1 LSKPLLLVT
10 GLTAI
15 WLTQD
20 EGPNRRVCLSV
31 WSSRTAVLGLF
42 SLVRATVGN
51 FNSHGFLHLS
61 VAQRNQDVLVGTMIH
76 IYDGQDFDPEI
87 LAMLQAFYSRSDLSI
102 KDRVAKLLG
111 EGEGTTQQ
119 QKIRD
124 ALSRYYIGY
133 GHKSIGDMANT
144 VLFIEDCSFL
154 AAKAIQDNPLYCGQE
169 CSTRYMDFTNR
180 QIILPANS
188 PVGKAI
194 VDEFMYLYHT
204 AFSTLLANT
213 PRSISDNPSGARAW
227 AFDRARGLL
236 PCGMTTRLSWST
248 NLRQAADNLQRL
260 FGHELGEVRDIAHA
274 MYTKLIRKYPNSFGQ
289 IAPHGAEYSPPLPTS
304 GDFLTVEPN
313 TVKRVNFHLPI
324 TRERKSL
331 FPRYFEAFGLYEF
344 RFILDYGSYR
354 DIQRHRNL
362 VNFPPLVCGQEFHS
376 WYLDQ
381 VEPYLPGIRAQ
392 VNQLMA
398 DLFNLDIDPYSK
410 QYYYPLG
417 TVVQCQM
424 AMGLPQA
431 VYICE
436 LRSSRTV
443 HPTLREIAL
452 NMAEVMLDK
461 HPELVLYLDTG
472 ELTNE
477 RAKADIFKRT

>member
-1 LSKPLLLVT
+1 
-10 GLTAI
+10 
-15 WLTQD
+15 
-20 EGPNRRVCLSV
+20 
-31 WSSRTAVLGLF
+31 
-42 SLVRATVGN
+42 
-51 FNSHGFLHLS
+51 
-61 VAQRNQDVLVGTMIH
+61 MIH

-111 EGEGTTQQ
+111 EGDGITQQ

-124 ALSRYYIGY
+124 ALSRYYVGY

-180 QIILPANS
+180 SIVLPDTS
-188 PVGKAI
+188 LVGKAI
-194 VDEFMYLYHT
+194 VDEFMSLYHA
-204 AFSTLLANT
+204 AFSALLANT
-213 PRSISDNPSGARAW
+213 PSTISDNPSASKAW

-274 MYTKLIRKYPNSFGQ
+274 MYTKLTCKYPNSFGQ
-289 IAPHGAEYSPPLPTS
+289 LSPQGFEYSSPLPTS
-304 GDFLTVEPN
+304 GDFLIVEPN

-344 RFILDYGSYR
+344 RFNLDYGSYR

-362 VNFPPLVCGQEFHS
+362 VNFPPLVGGPDFHS

-381 VEPYLPGIRAQ
+381 IEPYLPDIRAS
-392 VNQLMA
+392 VNQLMGE
-398 DLFNLDIDPYSK
+398 LTGLEIEPYAK

-443 HPTLREIAL
+443 HPTLREVAL
-452 NMAEVMLDK
+452 NMGGALLK
-461 HPELVLYLDTG
+461 HHPELVLYLDTG
-472 ELTNE
+472 ELTDE
-477 RAKADIFKRT
+477 RAKADIFKRARVTSRRHEDPFGLSGKTS